1 MRTFAVLS
9 CLWAL
14 ALPLTAAA
22 QITDGKPMPQSVTVK
37 VNAADTAR
45 QISDLVFGTFL
56 EPIDYSIN
64 NGVMAEILTNGSLE
78 AGLWNHAM
86 VEQYYRDQPE
96 LIESSN
102 RTGIPL
108 PWEPLN
114 MDAGNRYELHVGDA
128 ANSWQSL
135 EIMGLPGELTGIA
148 QRVYLP
154 VPRTFGYNVSLYA
167 KHVSGPAKLT
177 VSLRSATTNEPLA
190 SADIDVNA
198 TDHWTKYTTRL
209 LVPKGSVHRLEPVS
223 FAISV
228 DGTERVDVDQISLL
242 PDDAIHEFDPEV
254 LKLAADMHMTE
265 LRLGGNFSSYYHWRD
280 GVGPIDERKVIENIA
295 WGIPEY
301 NRFGTD
307 EFLDFC
313 RLVHAEPQ
321 FDLNMGSGTP
331 TEAAD
336 WVKYIRAHYNGPLV
350 LEMGNELYGRW
361 QVGFPTINEI
371 GPRTEAFGKALKPLA
386 DNATLMATGNVPAH
400 FEKWNAALLTN
411 PPGTFDLITTH
422 YIVDG
427 NHVLKNPDNPDF
439 MAAAIYAVPHQVGL
453 DFDRMQN
460 QIDAAPGYKGKV
472 HLAITEWLFNSK
484 GAGERNFTNETPMS
498 RNEGGAVALA
508 ASFNTFFR
516 HNDQVKLVDMTG
528 LMEFH
533 GIWKRREQVFVSP
546 SYYVF
551 QMYTAGRGQTVVPVT
566 SDTGTYSVKGGNP
579 SYPDVS
585 DVPYIDV
592 VATRSKDGKTL
603 TLFCV
608 NRSLTLD
615 VPTSF
620 DLAGFNPNDVADV
633 QQIAAASRYMRN
645 DEVEPHQVY
654 PQPSSIRITRGHRP
668 SLTLPHESV
677 TVIHLHAR

>member
-1 MRTFAVLS
+1 MLS
-9 CLWAL
+9 CFCAL
-14 ALPLTAAA
+14 AFPVAAVA
-22 QITDGKPMPQSVTVK
+22 QITQGKPMPQHVTVR
-37 VNAADTAR
+37 VDAAGNAGD
-45 QISDLVFGTFL
+45 ISPLVFGTFL

-78 AGLWNHAM
+78 GGLWNHAM

-102 RTGIPL
+102 RGGIPL

-114 MDAGNRYELHVGDA
+114 MEAGNRYELHVGDA

-167 KHVSGPAKLT
+167 KHVSGPTKLT
-177 VSLRSATTNEPLA
+177 VSIRSVTTNEPIA
-190 SADIDVNA
+190 SADIDVTA
-198 TDHWTKYTTRL
+198 TDHWTKYTAK
-209 LVPKGSVHRLEPVS
+209 LVIPKGSVHRLEPVS
-223 FAISV
+223 FAVSV
-228 DGTERVDVDQISLL
+228 DGTERVDVDQISLM

-254 LKLAADMHMTE
+254 IKLSADMHMTE
-265 LRLGGNFSSYYHWRD
+265 LRFGGNFSSYYHWRD
-280 GVGPIDERKVIENIA
+280 GIGPLDERKAMENIA
-295 WGIPEY
+295 WGIPED

-307 EFLDFC
+307 EFLEFC
-313 RLVHAEPQ
+313 KLVHAEPQ

-331 TEAAD
+331 DEAVE
-336 WVKYIRAHYNGPLV
+336 WVKYIRARYNGPLV

-371 GPRTEAFGKALKPLA
+371 GPRTGAFSQALKPLA
-386 DNATLMATGNVPAH
+386 ENATLMATGNVPAH
-400 FEKWNAALLTN
+400 FDKWNAALLTN
-411 PPGTFDLITTH
+411 PPGSFDLITTH

-427 NHVLKNPDNPDF
+427 NHVVKNPYSPDF
-439 MAAAIYAVPHQVGL
+439 MAAAIYAVPHQVGI
-453 DFDRMQN
+453 DFDHMQQ
-460 QIDAAPGYKGKV
+460 QIDATPGYKGKT
-472 HLAITEWLFNSK
+472 HLAVTEWLFNSK
-484 GAGERNFTNETPMS
+484 GTGERNFTNETPMS
-498 RNEGGAVALA
+498 RNQGGAVALA

-533 GIWKRREQVFVSP
+533 GIWKRKEQTFVSP

-551 QMYTAGRGQTVVPVT
+551 QMYTAARGQIVVPVT
-566 SDTGTYSVKGGNP
+566 SDTGTYNVTGGNP
-579 SYPDVS
+579 SYPTVS

-592 VATRSKDGKTL
+592 VATRSKDGKTI

-620 DLAGFNPNDVADV
+620 NLGSFHAKDVAQV
-633 QQIAAASRYMRN
+633 EQLSAASRYMRN
-645 DEVEPHQVY
+645 DEVEPHQVS
-654 PQPSSIRITRGHRP
+654 PQPLSIHIAVGQDPTI
-668 SLTLPHESV
+668 TLPHESV
-677 TVIHLHAR
+677 TVIHLQAR